1 MPYFIYQKKKIYYR
15 EEGKG
20 ELLILL
26 PGNTASSAVHN
37 EEINYFAQ
45 KFRVICP
52 DYIGYG
58 KSERVKHFPVDFWW
72 ANANMVVELIHSIKA
87 DYVILV
93 GTSGGGI
100 IALNTAIIEPLLV
113 KAVVADSFMGEYLDP
128 IWIKTVVK
136 ERETKTNAQKAFWNA
151 AHGDSWEEV
160 IKADSLMLTKAARLS
175 KSLFKQRLKEIKC
188 PVLLTGSLSDDM
200 IPNIEKAMCNVAKQI
215 FSSKI
220 VFYPTGAHPL
230 MWSERVKFRKEVIN
244 FINSLER

>member
-1 MPYFIYQKKKIYYR
+1 MPYFIYQKRKIYYR

-37 EEINYFAQ
+37 EEINYFAK
-45 KFRVICP
+45 KFTVICP

-72 ANANMVVELIHSIKA
+72 TNANMVVELIHNIKA

-100 IALNTAIIEPLLV
+100 IALNIAIIEPLLV
-113 KAVVADSFMGEYLDP
+113 KAVVADSFMGEHLDP

-136 ERETKTNAQKAFWNA
+136 EREVKTSAQKAFWNA
-151 AHGDSWEEV
+151 AHGDGWEEV
-160 IKADSLMLTKAARLS
+160 IKADSLMLTKAARLG

-188 PVLLTGSLSDDM
+188 PVLLTGSLSDEM
-200 IPNIEKAMCNVAKQI
+200 IPNIEKCMGNIAKQI

-220 VFYPTGAHPL
+220 VFYPAGTHPL
-230 MWSERVKFRKEVIN
+230 MWSDRVKFRKEVIN
-244 FINSLER
+244 FIDSLER

>member
-1 MPYFIYQKKKIYYR
+1 MPYFIYQKRKIYYR

-37 EEINYFAQ
+37 EEINYFTQ
-45 KFRVICP
+45 KFRVICL

-72 ANANMVVELIHSIKA
+72 TNANMIIELIHSIKA
-87 DYVILV
+87 EDVILV
-93 GTSGGGI
+93 GTGGGGI
-100 IALNTAIIEPLLV
+100 IALNVAIIGPLLV

-136 ERETKTNAQKAFWNA
+136 ERESKTNAQKAFWNA

-160 IKADSLMLTKAARLS
+160 VKADSLVLTKAARLG

-200 IPNIEKAMCNVAKQI
+200 IPNIEKGMGNVAKQI

-220 VFYPTGAHPL
+220 VFYPAGAHPL
-230 MWSERVKFRKEVIN
+230 MWSNRAKFRKEVIN